1 MDAVWH
7 MPHHYIGRHASTFSE
22 TFARRCLLLA
32 CPPGGRVLDPFGGVG
47 TVALAA
53 SKLGIHATSIDLN
66 PRYTEEARQR
76 VLSYHAKRPSYDV
89 NGSDIISDLA
99 REVADGKRYRGIYA
113 DVPWRAWPTQGKSG
127 APDRYYASLEL
138 EEIEALRVGE
148 VATDDATL
156 FLWVPQSMLEEGFAV
171 MRAWGFE
178 YARTGAVWDKT
189 DGFGNGY
196 SFRMRHEH
204 LLVGRRPA
212 APRHFEDRS
221 ISSVIHAP
229 RGQHSEKPPEVHDI
243 IQRALGGRGP
253 FLELFGRRRVPG
265 WKVLGDQLPPPE
277 HGMAD

>member
-1 MDAVWH
+1 MCRGVHGRPKASPVRPIGITPRWNWKRLKRFGSEKWPPM
-7 MPHHYIGRHASTFSE
+7 MPHYSCGCRSPCLRKASQSC
-22 TFARRCLLLA
+22 AR
-32 CPPGGRVLDPFGGVG
+32 GD
-47 TVALAA
+47 
-53 SKLGIHATSIDLN
+53 S
-66 PRYTEEARQR
+66 
-76 VLSYHAKRPSYDV
+76 
-89 NGSDIISDLA
+89 
-99 REVADGKRYRGIYA
+99 
-113 DVPWRAWPTQGKSG
+113 
-127 APDRYYASLEL
+127 
-138 EEIEALRVGE
+138 
-148 VATDDATL
+148 
-156 FLWVPQSMLEEGFAV
+156 
-171 MRAWGFE
+171 E